1 MIGTLIKIE
10 LLKIRRKGLWFLVFL
25 GAFGVISL
33 QAVNY
38 GVRYDYLIKQY
49 DDQWVGV
56 FQNVNMFLPAAIL
69 LGSCIVASMMAG
81 IEHQTNAWKQIF
93 ALPVKKK
100 DVYFAKYFVLF
111 LMILTASFLV
121 WIGTALLGLGLGF
134 GPDVPWMAAAK
145 NSFLPMLAAMPV
157 LALQLWLSMTIDNQG
172 ISLTVGILGMI
183 IAMFGAGN
191 FMPEWVIWK
200 WANGYPWDKE
210 TLHFIWLGIALGIVL
225 YAAGALD
232 FSRRER
238 K

>member
-1 MIGTLIKIE
+1 MIGSLIKIE
-10 LLKIRRKGLWFLVFL
+10 LLKVKRKGLWFLVFL

-38 GVRYDYLIKQY
+38 GVRYDYLITQY
-49 DDQWVGV
+49 DNQWDGV
-56 FQNVNMFLPAAIL
+56 FKNVNMFLPVAVL

-81 IEHQTNAWKQIF
+81 IEHTTNAWKQIF
-93 ALPVKKK
+93 ALPVKKR

-111 LMILTASFLV
+111 MMILTASFLV

-134 GPDVPWMAAAK
+134 GPDVPWMAAAT
-145 NSFLPMLAAMPV
+145 NSFFPMLAAMPI
-157 LALQLWLSMTIDNQG
+157 LALQLWLSMTFDNQG

-183 IAMFGAGN
+183 VAMFGGGTLVAD
-191 FMPEWVIWK
+191 WVIWT
-200 WANGYPWDKE
+200 WANAYPWE
-210 TLHFIWLGIALGIVL
+210 ESLQFVWLGIALGIAL
-225 YAAGALD
+225 YVAGALD

>member
-10 LLKIRRKGLWFLVFL
+10 LLKMKRKGLWFLVFL

-38 GVRYDYLIKQY
+38 GVRYDYLIPLY
-49 DDQWVGV
+49 DDQWDGV
-56 FQNVNMFLPAAIL
+56 FQNVNMFLPAAVL
-69 LGSCIVASMMAG
+69 LGSSIVASMMAG

-93 ALPVKKK
+93 ALPVKKR
-100 DVYFAKYFVLF
+100 DVYFAKYLVLF

-134 GPDVPWMAAAK
+134 GPDVPWAAAAK
-145 NSFLPMLAAMPV
+145 NSFFPMLAAMPV
-157 LALQLWLSMTIDNQG
+157 LAVQLWLSMTYENQG

-183 IAMFGAGN
+183 VAMYGGA
-191 FMPEWVIWK
+191 MQSADWIIWT
-200 WANGYPWDKE
+200 WANGYPWKE
-210 TLHFIWLGIALGIVL
+210 SLSFVWLGITVGIVL
-225 YAAGALD
+225 YFIGAFD